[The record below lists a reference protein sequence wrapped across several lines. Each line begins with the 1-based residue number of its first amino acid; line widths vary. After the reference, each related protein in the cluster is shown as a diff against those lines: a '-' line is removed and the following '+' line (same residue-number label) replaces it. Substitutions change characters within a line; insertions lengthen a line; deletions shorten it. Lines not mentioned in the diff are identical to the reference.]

1 MTGTATG
8 EGTGAE
14 TGGTGA
20 EAQETGAELRVG
32 GPETGVGGLLQ
43 GLLNLHCP
51 VWPHL
56 GLSGQ
61 AAAGQEGPCQ

>member
-8 EGTGAE
+8 EGTGAG

-20 EAQETGAELRVG
+20 EARETGAELRIE
-32 GPETGVGGLLQ
+32 GPEIGAGGLLQ
-43 GLLNLHCP
+43 GLLNPHCP
-51 VWPHL
+51 VWAHL

-61 AAAGQEGPCQ
+61 AAAG